1 MDKIVFIDDGHKYLY
16 KDNSLLSGT
25 TFIKKYSPP
34 FDSEKMSTIS
44 AVKKIIGE
52 DLYKRLR
59 KEIFAFNFKPDIE
72 DVLDIFMPICG
83 GEDNFAEVKK
93 SILEEWDD
101 SGPKGTAFHKDRE
114 NEFIEAGSVINPFT
128 GNSLPLITFDK
139 YFDNEVYSMDLM
151 DCPDGFYTEFLVFHK
166 GIDHNRTICG
176 TIDMLWIE
184 SEGKKRFTY
193 TDDWKTNS
201 SEPSDSKFEKMLPP
215 VQDLFSNKH
224 NDYILQGSLYQTM
237 LMSHGFTP
245 KQSAYTW
252 VKDYDKDQLTRKP
265 FEFMFDKIESLLED
279 YNNVN
284 VC

>member
-16 KDNSLLSGT
+16 KYNSLLSGT
-25 TFIKKYSPP
+25 TFIKKYNPP

-72 DVLDIFMPICG
+72 DVLDIFIPICG
-83 GEDNFAEVKK
+83 GKDNLAEVKK

-101 SGPKGTAFHKDRE
+101 SGPKGTSFHKDRE
-114 NEFIEAGSVINPFT
+114 NEFIEAGFAVNPFT
-128 GNSLPLITFDK
+128 GNSLPIITFDK
-139 YFDNEVYSMDLM
+139 SFDNEVYSMNLM
-151 DCPDGFYTEFLVFHK
+151 DCPDGFYTEFLVFHN
-166 GIDHNRTICG
+166 GIDPSRTICG

-184 SEGKKRFTY
+184 SDGENRFTY

-215 VQDLFSNKH
+215 IQDLFSNKH
-224 NDYILQGSLYQTM
+224 NDYILQGSLYQSM

-252 VKDYDKDQLTRKP
+252 VKNYDKNQLTRKP
-265 FEFMFDKIESLLED
+265 FKFMFDKIELLLKD